1 MASVFRLAYEAQR
14 LRPSADADDADA
26 GGCCGSATIVT
37 VAVAVAA
44 AVIEVVV
51 EFVELI
57 TGIFF

>member
-1 MASVFRLAYEAQR
+1 MFRLAYEAQR
-14 LRPSADADDADA
+14 LRPPADADA

>member
-1 MASVFRLAYEAQR
+1 MFRLAYEAQR
-14 LRPSADADDADA
+14 LRPPADTDDDA

-37 VAVAVAA
+37 VAVAV
-44 AVIEVVV
+44 VFIEVVV